1 MNIPQAIAQ
10 VQRLPGLVAE
20 SSHVSDAFVIHM
32 LHRLQ
37 TARLDSPAMP
47 ELLKPVRGLGTVVPF
62 TAVDVPAVQTNGM
75 LLLPETIPTL
85 RRVPW
90 SRSPLEIA
98 RAAVAH
104 GLKRTSELQ
113 QGMLTQ
119 HALLVA
125 GGEFAHEIGLLSTLA
140 QVTMPLKS
148 VVHVPYGRR
157 SPFSWAS

>member
-10 VQRLPGLVAE
+10 IQQLPGLAAE
-20 SSHVSDAFVIHM
+20 SSHVSDAFVIHI
-32 LHRLQ
+32 LHHMQ
-37 TARLDSPAMP
+37 TTGLDSPSMP
-47 ELLKPVRGLGTVVPF
+47 GLLEPVRGLGTVVPF
-62 TAVDVPAVQTNGM
+62 AAVDLPAVQTGGM

-98 RAAVAH
+98 QAAVSH
-104 GLKRTSELQ
+104 GLKRMSELQ

-125 GGEFAHEIGLLSTLA
+125 GG
-140 QVTMPLKS
+140 
-148 VVHVPYGRR
+148 
-157 SPFSWAS
+157 